1 MNLMKAFITN
11 PVFRWIAVLP
21 GAFLAA
27 VAAMFPWHWVVLFY
41 ASFVGKFEG
50 QETLGLGTLV
60 RIVGPE
66 TVERLGYGFIVPFVM
81 IAIAAKVAPRY
92 KVATGRVV
100 ALLVVALLGF
110 IAFMVPQYELVGYFQ
125 AASGWDKLYPVVLV
139 ALWVAGIYTALRL
152 NRGRSTD

>member
-1 MNLMKAFITN
+1 MKSFITN
-11 PVFRWIAVLP
+11 PIFRWIAVLP

-50 QETLGLGTLV
+50 EETLGLGTLV

-81 IAIAAKVAPRY
+81 ITIAAKVAQVQNGHGESCR
-92 KVATGRVV
+92 
-100 ALLVVALLGF
+100 
-110 IAFMVPQYELVGYFQ
+110 IAR
-125 AASGWDKLYPVVLV
+125 SGVHDVCSFHGAPV
-139 ALWVAGIYTALRL
+139 
-152 NRGRSTD
+152 